1 MDGAKLYMV
10 ITRLCVYLTSYRA
23 ECQIVKVVS
32 QSSSKK
38 PESIEKLEDPNQIA
52 IAQKEVA
59 ELDDEASMTSN
70 GSIIR
75 KSSIADSLGNTL
87 QSDRQRLSVASSLN
101 SKDTEIETARAAP
114 PPSANIARSYVST
127 SITNGLT
134 IALRSTKSL
143 VSNVNQKM
151 NQVAQNANQ
160 KITQVSESIM
170 KIPAAQFITTAGIET
185 ETPRSSI
192 DSIKPPIDG
201 LETVLLYI
209 YENYLLSSR
218 NRGVHKDTMDPVN
231 EFKRMPIRTFM
242 EENPLG
248 TTQALSA
255 IFDTPIPS
263 TARILLDKARNNLND
278 TAKKGVDLFKKILIV
293 NPDSV
298 KQENFEQGIN
308 SSIKRSSS
316 DPEITSPVQ
325 LRNSLHGRTSTNHPY
340 TPREAVE
347 TNENDTSYNQDT
359 INTLK
364 VNGAINA

>member
-1 MDGAKLYMV
+1 MV

-23 ECQIVKVVS
+23 ECQTVKVIS
-32 QSSSKK
+32 QSNIKN
-38 PESIEKLEDPNQIA
+38 PESIEKLEVPNQIA
-52 IAQKEVA
+52 IAQNEVV

-101 SKDTEIETARAAP
+101 SKVTEIETARGAP
-114 PPSANIARSYVST
+114 PPTANIARSYVAT

-134 IALRSTKSL
+134 TALRSTKSL

-170 KIPAAQFITTAGIET
+170 KIPATQFISTGGIET

-201 LETVLLYI
+201 LETILLYI

-248 TTQALSA
+248 TMQALSA

-263 TARILLDKARNNLND
+263 TARVLLDKARNNLND

-293 NPDSV
+293 NPESSV
-298 KQENFEQGIN
+298 KQENFEQSIN

-316 DPEITSPVQ
+316 DPEITSPVL

-340 TPREAVE
+340 TPREAIE
-347 TNENDTSYNQDT
+347 TSENDTSHNQDS

-364 VNGAINA
+364 GNGAINA